1 MVEYTK
7 LSREETIYGKKVLLQ
22 TQLELLMIIKHIKEY
37 RSLRNDEFA
46 LKIALKNKVDE
57 TLLAIENLERLLPKM
72 KVPNM
77 PKREEHEEIIY
88 AQSSN
93 LFQKELSL
101 DQELEKIKAKLSL
114 LK

>member
-1 MVEYTK
+1 MTEYTK
-7 LSREETIYGKKVLLQ
+7 LSFQEAIYGKRSLLQ
-22 TQLELLMIIKHIKEY
+22 IQLELLTIVKRIKEY

-57 TLLAIENLERLLPKM
+57 TLMAVQNLEKLLPKV

-77 PKREEHEEIIY
+77 PQREEHEEKE
-88 AQSSN
+88 SLGPS
-93 LFQKELSL
+93 FQRELSI
-101 DQELEKIKAKLSL
+101 DQELERIKAKLAL